1 MDVVEIIKKFGEYMA
16 MLLNYIKDFLK
27 NLGFFKDADE
37 EETTTEA

>member
-16 MLLNYIKDFLK
+16 MLLNYIKEFLA
-27 NLGFFKDADE
+27 NLGFFKDKPA